1 MRAKLTWV
9 TLAFLGL
16 VIACAPLAGTL
27 DTSGEEMAAEPD
39 VEEGTTA
46 EPLHEHGSSGKH
58 APPHLSEVRP
68 RVEILPPT
76 PSVYESVPAES
87 LTTWVAKVN
96 GDPISV
102 RLFER
107 RLNRNRFFAYQYFK
121 DKYGARAGR
130 NFWTTS
136 YDGEVPS
143 EWLKQRTLKECVRI
157 KIELGLAK
165 ENGVTGATSY
175 ASYAAFLQAL
185 DRENQRR
192 REYLAAGLPIYG
204 PQQYKEDEF
213 FLYVMN
219 NMRIAL
225 QKRLWHNRLHISEE
239 TLREYY
245 ESMIKGKHYDRGN
258 RVKVWVIAIQYGQRE
273 GYLDALTRDEAKVK
287 IQEAKERL
295 EKGER
300 FEGLASEYN
309 ENGSLNEEVFDF
321 ESRPAD
327 KTHRYV
333 RRLEAMKLAE
343 GETSGIFEDMN
354 AAFFIV
360 KCIERDDLGY
370 RPFEEVRH
378 NVRSHYTGE
387 KYAEL
392 IDDLV
397 RNAKV
402 EINESVYD
410 EIAVR

>member
-1 MRAKLTWV
+1 MRAKLTWL
-9 TLAFLGL
+9 TLAFFGL
-16 VIACAPLAGTL
+16 VIACAPLAVTP
-27 DTSGEEMAAEPD
+27 DTSGEEMAAGPD

-46 EPLHEHGSSGKH
+46 EPSHEHGSNGEH
-58 APPHLSEVRP
+58 APPHLPEVRP
-68 RVEILPPT
+68 RVDEILPPT

-96 GDPISV
+96 DDPICP

-107 RLNRNRFFAYQYFK
+107 CLSRNRFFAYQYFK
-121 DKYGARAGR
+121 DKYGARGGR
-130 NFWTTS
+130 DFWTTS
-136 YDGEVPS
+136 YDGEVPN
-143 EWLKQRTLKECVRI
+143 EWLKQRTVKECVRI
-157 KIELGLAK
+157 KIELGLAQ
-165 ENGVTGATSY
+165 ENVVIADS
-175 ASYAAFLQAL
+175 SYAAFLQAL
-185 DRENQRR
+185 EKENQSR

-219 NMRIAL
+219 NMRITL
-225 QKRLWHNRLHISEE
+225 QKRLWHNRLHASEE

-245 ESMIKGKHYDRGN
+245 ESIKGKHYDRGN
-258 RVKVWVIAIQYGQRE
+258 RVKVWGIAIHYGQRE
-273 GYLDALTRDEAKVK
+273 GYPDALTRDEAKVK
-287 IQEAKERL
+287 IEEAKERL

-321 ESRPAD
+321 ENRSAD
-327 KTHRYV
+327 KTHRYM

-343 GETSGIFEDMN
+343 GETSGIFEDMS
-354 AAFFIV
+354 AFFIV
-360 KCIERDDLGY
+360 KCIEREDLGY

>member
-1 MRAKLTWV
+1 LEKDAINGKGNFLDGGDTGSALRIKTMTRNTVEKRSGAAGGLEARLRRRSALRLWV
-9 TLAFLGL
+9 LLAAALL
-16 VIACAPLAGTL
+16 VRGC
-27 DTSGEEMAAEPD
+27 S
-39 VEEGTTA
+39 
-46 EPLHEHGSSGKH
+46 
-58 APPHLSEVRP
+58 LSAVP
-68 RVEILPPT
+68 EIGDD
-76 PSVYESVPAES
+76 SVDRR
-87 LTTWVAKVN
+87 VAKVN

-102 RLFER
+102 RRFER

-130 NFWTTS
+130 DFWTTS

-165 ENGVTGATSY
+165 ENGVIGAT
-175 ASYAAFLQAL
+175 SYAAFLQAL
-185 DRENQRR
+185 EKENQRR
-192 REYLAAGLPIYG
+192 REYLAADLPIYG

-219 NMRIAL
+219 NTRIAL
-225 QKRLWHNRLHISEE
+225 QKHLSPNRLHASEE

-245 ESMIKGKHYDRGN
+245 ESIKDKHYDRGS
-258 RVKVWVIAIQYGQRE
+258 RVKVRGIAIHYGQRE
-273 GYLDALTRDEAKVK
+273 GYPDVLTRDEAKVK
-287 IQEAKERL
+287 IQEAQERL

-300 FEGLASEYN
+300 FEDAASEYN
-309 ENGSLNEEVFDF
+309 EDGSLNEEVFDF

-354 AAFFIV
+354 AFFIV

-387 KYAEL
+387 KYTEL

-410 EIAVR
+410 EVAVR